1 MEKLLFR
8 KLITDI
14 TLRALIITFSIGLIV
29 WIIQAV
35 NYLDFVID
43 DGHNFKIYFLFNLYN
58 FPKIIHRILPFVF
71 AVSLFFE
78 LLKYEKNNE
87 LLIFWTNGIS
97 KQKFINN
104 IIKFTLIVTL
114 IQISLGSFFSPLS
127 QFKARLF
134 LKESNMDFLPNL
146 IKQGKF
152 IDTVSG
158 LTIFINKKT
167 DANTFQNIFI
177 QEGEF
182 SNLSQTKDQI
192 IYAKEGF
199 LINADKKLF
208 RLIDGKI
215 ISTNNN
221 KLISFQFDKID
232 YDLSK
237 FSSRSIKKPKIQ
249 ELSSLKLFRCSIS
262 LMTNGNYTDDI
273 FRCEIQRLKNINQ
286 ELYKRFIKPMF
297 FPLLTIICC
306 FLLTTSKEQ
315 NNYTFKI
322 IKIFIFIF
330 LILVMSEVL
339 MRYIENSK
347 VYLIL
352 FMLVPFLFFSFIYS
366 FLIYKVKYG

>member
-8 KLITDI
+8 KLIADI
-14 TLRALIITFSIGLIV
+14 SLRALIITFSIGLIV

-35 NYLDFVID
+35 NYLDFIID

-71 AVSLFFE
+71 AISLFFE

-97 KQKFINN
+97 KTKFINN
-104 IIKFTLIVTL
+104 IVKFTLVVTL
-114 IQISLGSFFSPLS
+114 IQIMWGSHFSPNS

-134 LKESNMDFLPNL
+134 LKTSNMDFLPNL

-158 LTIFINKKT
+158 LTIFIDQKT
-167 DANTFQNIFI
+167 DLNTFKNIFI

-182 SNLSQTKDQI
+182 INLSQTDNQI
-192 IYAKEGF
+192 IFAKEGF
-199 LINADKKLF
+199 LVDSDKKLF

-249 ELSSLKLFRCSIS
+249 ELSSMKLIRCSIS
-262 LMTNGNYTDDI
+262 LMSNKVYVDDVFSCDI
-273 FRCEIQRLKNINQ
+273 ERLKNINQ
-286 ELYKRFIKPMF
+286 ELYKRFIKPTF
-297 FPLLTIICC
+297 IPLLTLLCC
-306 FLLTTSKEQ
+306 FLLTVSKEQ
-315 NNYTFKI
+315 NNYTLNI
-322 IKIFIFIF
+322 IKIFIFLF
-330 LILVMSEVL
+330 LILVISEVIL
-339 MRYIENSK
+339 RYIETSK
-347 VYLIL
+347 IYL
-352 FMLVPFLFFSFIYS
+352 FLFSFAPILL
-366 FLIYKVKYG
+366 FVLIYGVLINRVKT